1 MTTRTLRRGRSFWAS
16 LPGADLI
23 ADPSI
28 NGAVVVIA
36 DPGFVPPLNAPHHRK
51 ILSAFLPAAVL
62 REMLEVLE
70 GESL

>member
-16 LPGADLI
+16 LPGADLV

-28 NGAVVVIA
+28 NGAVIVIA
-36 DPGFVPPLNAPHHRK
+36 DPDFVPPPDAPHCRK
-51 ILSAFLPAAVL
+51 ILSAFLPAEVL
-62 REMLEVLE
+62 REMLETLE